1 TRVRG
6 EGDGPPADKASLEF
20 VGEEQV
26 GELGLAVRADAAVAP
41 APLQVVEVDVGANP
55 VPDAADGDDPG
66 AWCFEHALEEE
77 SGESEMPEVI
87 GAELHLEPVGGE
99 LFGRVHDAGVV

>member
-1 TRVRG
+1 
-6 EGDGPPADKASLEF
+6 
-20 VGEEQV
+20 
-26 GELGLAVRADAAVAP
+26 

-55 VPDAADGDDPG
+55 VPDAADGDDPV

-99 LFGRVHDAGVV
+99 LFGRVHDAGGVDAQGDPQMLLAQLCSGLPARGEVGEVELRSE